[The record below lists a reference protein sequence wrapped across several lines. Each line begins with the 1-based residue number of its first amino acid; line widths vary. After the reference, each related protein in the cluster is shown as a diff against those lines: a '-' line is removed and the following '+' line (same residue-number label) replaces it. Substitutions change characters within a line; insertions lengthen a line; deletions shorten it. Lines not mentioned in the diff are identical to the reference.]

1 MFLKSSN
8 FRCSNLALVILYIYM
23 KPSWLRYLHVQF
35 KFVNTTF
42 KHPKTAEVITIVL
55 FSFQSILQ
63 VLLTLLSAHK
73 TKDKIKNA
81 RRQREGK
88 PLPQLS
94 QGAHAA
100 PAVTQGSC
108 THDPIFCEHFWPC
121 PSPPQPHDFL
131 SWQSHNMQCSSHD
144 KLQVSRA

>member
-1 MFLKSSN
+1 
-8 FRCSNLALVILYIYM
+8 V
-23 KPSWLRYLHVQF
+23 F
-35 KFVNTTF
+35 KDP
-42 KHPKTAEVITIVL
+42 PKFWGKEFFTDICVLSL
-55 FSFQSILQ
+55 FSFQSTLQ
-63 VLLTLLSAHK
+63 VLLALLSAHK

-108 THDPIFCEHFWPC
+108 THDPIFCEHF
-121 PSPPQPHDFL
+121 
-131 SWQSHNMQCSSHD
+131 
-144 KLQVSRA
+144 

>member
-1 MFLKSSN
+1 
-8 FRCSNLALVILYIYM
+8 
-23 KPSWLRYLHVQF
+23 LHVQF

-55 FSFQSILQ
+55 FSFQSTLQ
-63 VLLTLLSAHK
+63 VLLALLSANK
-73 TKDKIKNA
+73 TEDKIKNA

-88 PLPQLS
+88 PLAQLS

-108 THDPIFCEHFWPC
+108 THDSIFCEHF
-121 PSPPQPHDFL
+121 
-131 SWQSHNMQCSSHD
+131 
-144 KLQVSRA
+144 